1 MKCRGHWD
9 ETDGRAEPLRIL
21 VIDDDPDL
29 LALCRINLAVDGHDV
44 EEASSGR
51 EGLELIASYEPD
63 VVLLDVMMPTLSGL
77 DVLRMIRDDAS
88 TRDLPVVIVSARAGI
103 EDQIAGRNAGADA
116 YITKPFSPERLIDVL
131 KQACEARGVLDPD

>member
-1 MKCRGHWD
+1 M
-9 ETDGRAEPLRIL
+9 ERAKPLRIL

-51 EGLELIASYEPD
+51 EGLELIASYRPD

-77 DVLRMIRDDAS
+77 DVLRMIRDGAS